1 MRRQLIATHSAKLH
15 LNARRTAQEMK
26 TMYKRNDMMEEEK
39 RKKKKKKKT
48 CKSLR
53 QRSEKTRKKN

>member
-1 MRRQLIATHSAKLH
+1 LEK
-15 LNARRTAQEMK
+15 EK
-26 TMYKRNDMMEEEK
+26 T
-39 RKKKKKKKT
+39 KKKKKKKT